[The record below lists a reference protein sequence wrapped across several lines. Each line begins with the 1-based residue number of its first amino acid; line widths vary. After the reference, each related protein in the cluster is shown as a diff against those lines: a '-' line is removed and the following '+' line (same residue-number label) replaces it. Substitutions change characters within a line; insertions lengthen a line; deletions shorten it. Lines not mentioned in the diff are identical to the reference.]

1 MNVHRLL
8 PLPALLLAAG
18 CADLFVQPE
27 RVPAGIVLSDSSFL
41 LAEGSSVRP
50 AVTVVDAEG
59 RPVDVPA
66 WAAPVW
72 TTADGG
78 VAAFEDGALV
88 ARGAGRTEAAVRVG
102 EWSAVAEVRVNPARL
117 RLSVHAIQLTQSAGP
132 AQFPHLGSSPV
143 LVAGRDA
150 MLRVHLLGDRTS
162 FFAPLVRVRVFHGAA
177 ERETLTVSAA
187 AIPTEFQEG
196 RAERSW
202 NLFVPGALVAPG
214 MRILVEADPQG
225 IVPLAAGS
233 TARFPADGLP
243 LAVDVRTVP
252 PFLLRVVPVRQGAGG
267 TAGNVNAGN
276 LDAYMA
282 PLLRMFPVRASDVEL
297 RAPYTTSAQ
306 TTTSAGWSLVLR
318 EIAALRELEGS
329 ERYYYGVVAA
339 GPGGIAGLGYVGWPA
354 AIGYDRMPDAP
365 LVLAHEL
372 GHNFGRWHAPC
383 GGPSGVDQSYP
394 NPDGRIDTHG
404 YDVAG
409 RRVMERTEHFDLM
422 SYCGPEWISNYTWRE
437 ILAFRNEHDWPAA
450 APAAGPEPALLVWG
464 SIGAD
469 GTPALEPAF
478 EVDAAARLPR
488 APGPY
493 RVEGRD
499 AAGRTLFSL
508 AFGGHEV
515 ADGADGERHFAFVV
529 PRGPAMAGLAEL
541 RLSAG
546 ARTARHLSTAVPGRI
561 APEAPRFSVAAPA
574 AGSAPVLSWSADR
587 HPVVLVRDA
596 RTGQVLSF
604 ARGGRVEVPA
614 GTGEVE
620 LLFSDGVRTTARRA
634 TLPPR

>member
-1 MNVHRLL
+1 MNLHRLL
-8 PLPALLLAAG
+8 PLPVLLLAAG

-50 AVTVVDAEG
+50 AVSVVDAEG
-59 RPVDVPA
+59 RAMDVPA

-72 TTADGG
+72 TTSDAG

-88 ARGAGRTEAAVRVG
+88 ARGAGQVEATVRVG
-102 EWSAVAEVRVNPARL
+102 EWSAVAEVRVNPAEL
-117 RLSVHAIQLTQSAGP
+117 RLSVHAIQLTQSASP
-132 AQFPHLGSSPV
+132 SQFPQLGGSPV

-150 MLRVHLLGDRTS
+150 MLRVHLMGDRTS
-162 FFAPLVRVRVFHGAA
+162 FFAPLVRVRVFHGTA

-187 AIPTEFQEG
+187 AIPTEFLEARG
-196 RAERSW
+196 DRSW
-202 NLFVPGALVAPG
+202 NLFVPGRLVAPG

-225 IVPLAAGS
+225 LVPLAVGS
-233 TARFPADGLP
+233 TARFPADGVP
-243 LAVDVRTVP
+243 LAVDVRPVP
-252 PFLLRVVPVRQGAGG
+252 PFLLRVVPIRQSGSG
-267 TAGNVNAGN
+267 TVGNVNHDN
-276 LDAYMA
+276 LDAYMG
-282 PLLRMFPVRASDVEL
+282 PLLRMFPVRDSDVEL

-306 TTTSAGWSLVLR
+306 TTSGAGWSLVLR
-318 EIAALRELEGS
+318 EIAALREVEGS
-329 ERYYYGVVAA
+329 DRYYYGVVAA
-339 GPGGIAGLGYVGWPA
+339 GSGGGIAGLGYVGWPA
-354 AIGYDRMPDAP
+354 AIGYDRMPNAP
-365 LVLAHEL
+365 MVLAHEL

-383 GGPSGVDQSYP
+383 GGPAGVDESFP
-394 NPDGRIDTHG
+394 NPDGLIDTHG
-404 YDVAG
+404 YDVAA
-409 RRVMERTEHFDLM
+409 RRVMARTEHYDLM

-437 ILAFRNEHDWPAA
+437 ILAFRDRHDWPAA
-450 APAAGPEPALLVWG
+450 APAPEPALLVWG

-469 GTPALEPAF
+469 GTPVLEPAF
-478 EVDAAARLPR
+478 EVDAPVRLPR

-508 AFGGHEV
+508 AFGGLQV

-529 PRGPAMAGLAEL
+529 PRGAALAGLAEIQL
-541 RLSAG
+541 SAGGRSARRLSA
-546 ARTARHLSTAVPGRI
+546 AVPGRI
-561 APEAPRFSVAAPA
+561 APEAPRFTVAAAA
-574 AGSAPVLSWSADR
+574 AGGAPVVSWAADR
-587 HPVVLVRDA
+587 HPVVMVRDA

-614 GTGEVE
+614 GTGEVD